1 MVRRIVKCS
10 ACLKR
15 FATASGKDL
24 CPTCRCRTEKGKNDT
39 KKAASDPCKQKPRHL
54 PANNPEEET
63 VDVFQSQQ
71 PLLNIRDDHIGD
83 DSAAAEPLNLKKRKI
98 QTTAATVTVAVD
110 NNFES
115 DTANNNDDTRNNDA
129 EHKVMGTNN
138 NPAEDGIS
146 KKPKI
151 GDKEGEIIASLSTE
165 STVANSIDEG
175 GLCNDDGLR
184 CITNGSNIDLNVNL
198 KNDDETNNQHCDESC
213 CGSENDDMLIECIEI
228 DQDSEEDLS
237 SHQKEGSQDKE
248 EADKDQGI
256 SQTNNTQNDVCYICG
271 ANLGGKGFKSRVA
284 HMKRCS
290 TKYGPTTKTSAEVD
304 VEEMVPVE
312 STSKAVVSNP
322 YKNAQWHGESG
333 KKEKQSML
341 NQFFKAPIRS
351 LTSVLMNGSRQ
362 AKKKADDIQQKG
374 LKPGNNNTK
383 TGKTFR
389 KGSWA
394 GNKRRSGQCP
404 SYKRIPGT
412 DFLCDGFYYADGS
425 LTQNY
430 FLTHFHSDHYGGI
443 DKKWKEGVIYCSVSR
458 FVVFSVESICDHV
471 TNRYP

>member
-24 CPTCRCRTEKGKNDT
+24 CPTCRTESNQSKNDT
-39 KKAASDPCKQKPRHL
+39 KKEASSVNKIQSNDDTKAVS
-54 PANNPEEET
+54 ANT

-71 PLLNIRDDHIGD
+71 TPLNNIRDYHID
-83 DSAAAEPLNLKKRKI
+83 DNLAPADPLNLKKRKI
-98 QTTAATVTVAVD
+98 QSTAAAVAVG

-115 DTANNNDDTRNNDA
+115 DTGKNNEG
-129 EHKVMGTNN
+129 EHKVIDTNN
-138 NPAEDGIS
+138 NPAEDVIS

-151 GDKEGEIIASLSTE
+151 DDKEGEIIASLSSTSN
-165 STVANSIDEG
+165 STVANSLDEG
-175 GLCNDDGLR
+175 ELYNHDDLR

-198 KNDDETNNQHCDESC
+198 KNEDESNNQQGDESC
-213 CGSENDDMLIECIEI
+213 CGSENDDLLIECIEI
-228 DQDSEEDLS
+228 DEDSEEDSS
-237 SHQKEGSQDKE
+237 SHQKEEFDDKE
-248 EADKDQGI
+248 EAHEDQGI
-256 SQTNNTQNDVCYICG
+256 SKTNNTENDVCYICG

-290 TKYGPTTKTSAEVD
+290 TKYGPTMKTSAEID

-351 LTSVLMNGSRQ
+351 LTSVLMNG
-362 AKKKADDIQQKG
+362 AKKKARDIQQKG
-374 LKPGNNNTK
+374 LKSGSNNTK
-383 TGKTFR
+383 TGKKGPFG

-394 GNKRRSGQCP
+394 ANKRRSGQCP

-458 FVVFSVESICDHV
+458 FVVFSIESICDHIS
-471 TNRYP
+471 NR